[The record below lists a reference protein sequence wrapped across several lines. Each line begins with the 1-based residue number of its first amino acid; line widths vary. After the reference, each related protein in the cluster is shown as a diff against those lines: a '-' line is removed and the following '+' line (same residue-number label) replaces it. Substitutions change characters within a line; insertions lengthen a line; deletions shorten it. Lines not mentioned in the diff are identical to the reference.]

1 MGSYRVVRRSGV
13 LGTSLGRELFA
24 SAYFLY
30 KRYEDHLC
38 GLLRSY
44 PHLVQ
49 RGNVLDVGA
58 NIGYTAR
65 VLARAIDPGYVVYAF
80 EPEPLNYR
88 MLQRTVARPEFAGK
102 IRTQQ
107 CAIGAEDSTAQLWLN
122 MGHPADHR
130 VITNEFRR
138 ADPVLMGI
146 TVPLVSI
153 DNFLHRNPGPVSF
166 IKIDVQGFE
175 QAVCDG
181 MKTTIE
187 RNAELSVVLEYS
199 PAAMR
204 ELGFKPAELLQFL
217 SGRGFECYVVG
228 PKGSLTEGLPAGM
241 EDSDYVDLLFSRRP
255 LPHPGTVK

>member
-1 MGSYRVVRRSGV
+1 MSSYRLVRRSGAFE
-13 LGTSLGRELFA
+13 TSLGRELFA

-38 GLLRSY
+38 GLVRSY
-44 PHLVQ
+44 PRLFQ

-58 NIGYTAR
+58 NIGYTAV

-80 EPEPLNYR
+80 EPEPFNYR
-88 MLQRTVARPEFAGK
+88 MLQRIATRPEFSGT
-102 IRTQQ
+102 IISQQ

-122 MGHPADHR
+122 MRHPADHR

-138 ADPVLMGI
+138 ADPVLTGI
-146 TVPLVSI
+146 TVPMVSI
-153 DNFLHRNPGPVSF
+153 DSFIDRNPGPVSF

-175 QAVCDG
+175 QAVCEG

-187 RNAELSVVLEYS
+187 RNADLSVVLEYA

-204 ELGFKPAELLQFL
+204 ELGFNPPELIQFL
-217 SGRGFECYVVG
+217 IGRGFDCYLVG
-228 PKGSLTEGLPAGM
+228 PKGSLTQGFSPEM

-255 LPHPGTVK
+255 LRMSGR